1 MGRNSQ
7 LHVVLAA
14 KLSLDR
20 KTMYMKLISA
30 DFVPVLFLHFWW
42 VYGVDTPLMN
52 LTAKTCFIA
61 LIMTVLFEVRW
72 RYLFKYFKK
81 EADLENIIQFTETPH
96 YCQIMYD
103 HHQEPPKSLI
113 MSSLAFRICA
123 VCPNVAL
130 YVAPLALFL
139 KPSDDEGLFYLMIS
153 VLLGFSYFQISF
165 IQPLLLD
172 CDADTLKFI
181 RSQHL
186 VFMETNI
193 AAATTVKEP
202 PNK

>member
-1 MGRNSQ
+1 
-7 LHVVLAA
+7 
-14 KLSLDR
+14 
-20 KTMYMKLISA
+20 
-30 DFVPVLFLHFWW
+30 
-42 VYGVDTPLMN
+42 
-52 LTAKTCFIA
+52 
-61 LIMTVLFEVRW
+61 
-72 RYLFKYFKK
+72 
-81 EADLENIIQFTETPH
+81 
-96 YCQIMYD
+96 MYD

-202 PNK
+202 PMYYLSEF